1 MIISE
6 NCIYISNYEQKPI
19 YFSICN
25 FSEKGK
31 VTETGMKYDITIKS
45 NQPSIPLKYTLY
57 RINKDGSE
65 ENVQLSC
72 SEENTKT
79 TLLTIFGTS
88 KEIHNYKLEIEYDKD
103 NNITLDK
110 NITLSIIL
118 ASEQII
124 PK

>member
-1 MIISE
+1 MFNEEAVENAIIE
-6 NCIYISNYEQKPI
+6 QLQGLGYDYKYAPDIERDYKEVILKDEFYE
-19 YFSICN
+19 S
-25 FSEKGK
+25 
-31 VTETGMKYDITIKS
+31 
-45 NQPSIPLKYTLY
+45 LY